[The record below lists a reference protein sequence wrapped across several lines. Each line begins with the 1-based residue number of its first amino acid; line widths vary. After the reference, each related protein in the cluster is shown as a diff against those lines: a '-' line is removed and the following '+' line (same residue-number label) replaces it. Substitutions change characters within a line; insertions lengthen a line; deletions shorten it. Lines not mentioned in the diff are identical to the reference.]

1 MEKKFEESLKE
12 LLEGNN
18 NEIKKVYCYFEINL
32 KNEKCCICF
41 DKQKKN
47 EYEKEIM
54 KVSEEVLKLIMNNGS
69 KENFNSM
76 KEKQSNTLK
85 RDNSFEQKQQNIN
98 NLLLAKIK
106 NDRKNISKICSKD
119 LKSNTSLKQINSN
132 NSKMNNFQRTQKDL
146 EKMLS
151 NQTDSFCDN
160 LKKSAKGEPCI
171 SKYIEGKYYLFLGS
185 SEVIV
190 KIRKFTPEKKGE
202 IEEKNKGGRQK
213 F

>member
-54 KVSEEVLKLIMNNGS
+54 KVSAEVLKLIMNNGS
-69 KENFNSM
+69 KENSNST
-76 KEKQSNTLK
+76 KEKQ
-85 RDNSFEQKQQNIN
+85 
-98 NLLLAKIK
+98 
-106 NDRKNISKICSKD
+106 
-119 LKSNTSLKQINSN
+119 SNTSLKQINLN
-132 NSKMNNFQRTQKDL
+132 NCKMNNFQRTQKDL
-146 EKMLS
+146 GKMLS

-171 SKYIEGKYYLFLGS
+171 SKYIKGKYYLFLGS